1 MDSIA
6 DFTTGESL
14 SFDTSGDGAAT
25 GDAAVAA
32 DVADEFAD
40 GMATGDLADA
50 IAADTSLADALTEF
64 LAAASFDN
72 NDVAGFV
79 WGGDSYIVH
88 ADADGAAGNIVRLVG
103 VTVTAIA
110 ENTTVDT
117 FALTI

>member
-1 MDSIA
+1 
-6 DFTTGESL
+6 
-14 SFDTSGDGAAT
+14 
-25 GDAAVAA
+25 
-32 DVADEFAD
+32 
-40 GMATGDLADA
+40 MATGALAVA
-50 IAADTSLADALTEF
+50 IAADTTFTAALTEF
-64 LAAASFDN
+64 LAAASFDD

-88 ADADGAAGNIVRLVG
+88 ADADNAAGNIVKLVG